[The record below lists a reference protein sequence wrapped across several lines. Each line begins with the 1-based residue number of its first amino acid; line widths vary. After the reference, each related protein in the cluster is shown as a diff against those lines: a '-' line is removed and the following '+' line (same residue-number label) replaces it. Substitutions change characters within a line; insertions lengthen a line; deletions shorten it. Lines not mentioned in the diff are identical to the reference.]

1 MKRGNWLL
9 DPVNCVVY
17 CSECHYIPR
26 TTQRMCPKCLTWM
39 NDYAENE
46 ESAEMRRLP
55 KAGDVYRHFKGGE
68 YEVIVSGVLHTE
80 TEERLVIYRC
90 RKCGKNTN
98 TPCSVGDVFARPL
111 DMFMSEVDKEKYPD
125 VEARYRM
132 TLIEESG
139 PRRLEIVEG

>member
-39 NDYAENE
+39 NDEGSDSGSE
-46 ESAEMRRLP
+46 TRRLP

-68 YEVIVSGVLHTE
+68 YEVLVSGVLHTE
-80 TEERLVIYRC
+80 TEEWLVVYRC
-90 RKCGKNTN
+90 RRKGNNTN
-98 TPCSVGDVFARPL
+98 LPCKVGDVYARPL
-111 DMFMSEVDKEKYPD
+111 DMFMSEVDHEKYPD
-125 VEARYRM
+125 AKQKYRM
-132 TLIEESG
+132 ELIEEQTV
-139 PRRLEIVEG
+139 RKIELMEG